1 MEGATGVTK
10 NPKKRNTEWAMC
22 ERKKSF
28 QTLGAAQHKAA
39 ELTDRSR
46 DNRAYRTYHCPY
58 CTLWHITKTERE
70 VTQCSECGQEIDR
83 FTKHPKCDRKIEERA
98 AIEAF
103 SDFFGCVREI
113 GREQRNAKT
122 AANREIQKEIEN
134 LSDFRTS
141 LNRAI
146 VYLKLKEER
155 EKNMTTATLN
165 GTNGTNGTS
174 KVVDVTTI
182 QPATVDRSKFFESR
196 NAMHTANRAKLWQEH
211 IKKHGVDTII
221 KWVTTGSGKPLSV
234 DDFNAKILD
243 RLKAGDMTVSPKV
256 VRKASDRVDYF
267 SGHKNTGNRASKTTP
282 KSSRQTDINAVDMG
296 AALRDSVLGV
306 LSANKKVPLLL
317 GAISTTLGMPDIV
330 TEAVLKQLIDLKLAE
345 KHVDQDKVVR
355 YGVYVPPE
363 PVKAP
368 KIAKGQGDGKTN
380 LVMRQLQESVEERLS
395 GIEKMLN
402 EILTRLKVGGNK

>member
-1 MEGATGVTK
+1 MEGAAGVTRH
-10 NPKKRNTEWAMC
+10 KKRDTEWAMC

-28 QTLGAAQHKAA
+28 QTLGAAQYKAA

-46 DNRAYRTYHCPY
+46 DNRAYRTYRCPY

-70 VTQCSECGQEIDR
+70 VAPCFECGQEIDR

-155 EKNMTTATLN
+155 EKNMTTATLSN
-165 GTNGTNGTS
+165 NGTS

-211 IKKHGVDTII
+211 IKKYGADTII
-221 KWVTTGSGKPLSV
+221 KWVTTGTGKPLSV

-243 RLKAGDMTVSPKV
+243 RLKVGDMTVSPKV
-256 VRKASDRVDYF
+256 VRKATDRVDYF
-267 SGHKNTGNRASKTTP
+267 SGHKNTGKKSPNP
-282 KSSRQTDINAVDMG
+282 KAAKKSVRQTDINAVDMG

-317 GAISTTLGMPDIV
+317 GTISTTLGMPDIV

-363 PVKAP
+363 PVKVP

-402 EILTRLKVGGNK
+402 EILTRLKVGK